1 MSLDTKQ
8 LLTEAVDKVEGIAD
22 EAKVQMVE
30 SLNDLTVV
38 LAENIFN
45 ERKEAIDEEHKE
57 AIKALEESV
66 ENQLEEKFDEALSE
80 AAIEFMSENQ
90 SKFDAALKVDLA
102 ESFLTGLTKL
112 VADHGV
118 VISPE
123 ITSVQESAAFRE
135 SQYVTEIERL
145 EAVEES
151 LNEQLFELQKTVAIT
166 EATQKLTILQK
177 DKVVSLS
184 EALQSKDI
192 ESFKKSLTNIVEAI
206 GKKES
211 EKDNDSEEKDSKDGE
226 EDKKEKKVD
235 ESLTPGQRYAAMFKK

>member
-8 LLTEAVDKVEGIAD
+8 LLTEAVDKVEGIVD

-45 ERKEAIDEEHKE
+45 ERKEAIDEEHQSALKE
-57 AIKALEESV
+57 LEESV
-66 ENQLEEKFDEALSE
+66 ESQLEEKFDGALTE
-80 AAIEFMSENQ
+80 AAIEFMKENQ
-90 SKFDAALKVDLA
+90 DKFDAALKVELA
-102 ESFLTGLTKL
+102 ESFLTGLTAL
-112 VADHGV
+112 VKEHGV
-118 VISPE
+118 LISPE
-123 ITSVQESAAFRE
+123 ITSVQESASNRE
-135 SQYVTEIERL
+135 AQYIAEIERL
-145 EAVEES
+145 EVVEES
-151 LNEQLFELQKTVAIT
+151 LNGQLFDLQKTVAIA
-166 EATQKLTILQK
+166 EATQKLTVLQK

-192 ESFKKSLTNIVEAI
+192 ESFKKSLTNIVEAL
-206 GKKES
+206 GKKEPEDKEG
-211 EKDNDSEEKDSKDGE
+211 EKDKEGGE

>member
-45 ERKEAIDEEHKE
+45 ERKEALDEEHQSALKE
-57 AIKALEESV
+57 LEESV
-66 ENQLEEKFDEALSE
+66 ESQLEEKFDGALTE
-80 AAIEFMSENQ
+80 AAIEFMKENQ
-90 SKFDAALKVDLA
+90 DKFDAALKVELA
-102 ESFLTGLTKL
+102 ESFLTGLTAL
-112 VADHGV
+112 VKEHGV
-118 VISPE
+118 LISPE
-123 ITSVQESAAFRE
+123 ITSVQESASNRE
-135 SQYVTEIERL
+135 SQYVAEIERL
-145 EAVEES
+145 EALEES
-151 LNEQLFELQKTVAIT
+151 LNEQLFDLQKTVAIA
-166 EATQKLTILQK
+166 EATQKLTVLQK

-192 ESFKKSLTNIVEAI
+192 ESFKKSLTNIVEAL
-206 GKKES
+206 GKKEPEDKEG
-211 EKDNDSEEKDSKDGE
+211 EKDEESGE